1 VIAAFLNW
9 ALLHRG
15 GTLGRVVRRSRS
27 TPIRTPELTWGEGC
41 SLNLIFSLRKHY
53 LKSKV

>member
-1 VIAAFLNW
+1 MIAAFLNW
-9 ALLHRG
+9 ALHRRG
-15 GTLGRVVRRSRS
+15 GTLGRAVRRSRS
-27 TPIRTPELTWGEGC
+27 TPIRTPELTWEEGC